1 MAAKC
6 KEKLTLFHDT
16 QAVVYCQDDELV
28 NRCMSEFAYH
38 GEQLAWSV
46 KNNKAAFFVKL
57 IEKKDVT
64 TTVTYVY
71 NGKTEGSYSI
81 PFIDEASVTNSIV
94 SAIAALYLG
103 ITTEQLAE
111 RMAKL
116 EPVAMRLE
124 VKEGQRGCTLINDSY
139 NSDIN
144 SLDIAL
150 DFMSRRPD
158 HKGRKRTLILS
169 DIYQSGLTD
178 EKLYHEVDDL
188 CVQRGIKKFIGI
200 GEHLQNNAAQFDNI
214 DEKASSRASTSS
226 SIVRNSVPSAM
237 R

>member
-1 MAAKC
+1 
-6 KEKLTLFHDT
+6 
-16 QAVVYCQDDELV
+16 
-28 NRCMSEFAYH
+28 MSEFAYH

-116 EPVAMRLE
+116 EPVAMRLP
-124 VKEGQRGCTLINDSY
+124 R
-139 NSDIN
+139 
-144 SLDIAL
+144 
-150 DFMSRRPD
+150 
-158 HKGRKRTLILS
+158 
-169 DIYQSGLTD
+169 
-178 EKLYHEVDDL
+178 
-188 CVQRGIKKFIGI
+188 
-200 GEHLQNNAAQFDNI
+200 
-214 DEKASSRASTSS
+214 
-226 SIVRNSVPSAM
+226 
-237 R
+237 